1 MLNILRKSNLYSKFF
16 VVSLFVSLTF
26 CSKAKPM
33 VLSQKEIKSPPSR
46 IIRTCCSFGSNLHI
60 LSIEKIKINDV
71 SSIDRVGPH
80 KYLGNTAE
88 GNGIVYTKLGG
99 FIDLGHLRDQAD
111 WTAYLYSIILINK
124 KQGKVKLNLGI
135 EGGKK
140 TISVYLSKT
149 MDSLDAIYLAG
160 KIAYD
165 LSVWHEISTWFGASY
180 VPFVPERYSS
190 FSVEDIYSN
199 LMGVTLGIEALKSNL
214 PYEEAMTIFLADK
227 LKQMEVVKTEKE
239 TYDAMEATRNIWWT
253 REKSLP
259 SRKILIR
266 HQCEAYPGASPWL
279 IPSYDTINPYRL
291 VLIESTKNGEPLSNF
306 YELKIKLNLIISEK
320 KTVKKYNKK
329 VITQHDFIPLLKEI
343 ELEMAEEFKSL

>member
-1 MLNILRKSNLYSKFF
+1 MTKVLKVKTQMLLKKSVCFVFLIGAMAVQSKPH
-16 VVSLFVSLTF
+16 L
-26 CSKAKPM
+26 
-33 VLSQKEIKSPPSR
+33 LSSKEIKSPPPR

-80 KYLGNTAE
+80 KYLGSTAE

-111 WTAYLYSIILINK
+111 WTAYLYSSILANK
-124 KQGKVKLNLGI
+124 DKQTLKLNLGI

-140 TISVYLSKT
+140 NLTISLSKT
-149 MDSLDAIYLAG
+149 LDSINTIYLAG

-199 LMGVTLGIEALKSNL
+199 LLGVTLGIEALKSNL
-214 PYEEAMTIFLADK
+214 PYEEAMTMLLADK
-227 LKQMEVVKTEKE
+227 LKQLEVVKTEKE

-259 SRKILIR
+259 SRKILIK

-279 IPSYDTINPYRL
+279 VPSNDTINPYRL
-291 VLIESTKNGEPLSNF
+291 VLIESTANGEPLSNF
-306 YELKIKLNLIISEK
+306 YELKIKLNLKISEK
-320 KTVKKYNKK
+320 KTVRKYNKK
-329 VITQHDFIPLLKEI
+329 IITQHDFVPLLKEI
-343 ELEMAEEFKSL
+343 ELEMAEEFKS